1 MQQRSAMILTKLF
14 LASSNPGKLREYVEL
29 ARGTAVTIELLPRFG
44 EFPSFDESAPTF
56 AENSAGKALHYSRFT
71 DGAVLADD
79 SGLVVPVLNGAP
91 GVHSARYAGPGA
103 TDPDRVQK
111 LLREMR
117 GKEGAARRARFVC
130 VTAVARAGRAIAVV
144 SDLAR
149 GVITEAPRGAGGFGY
164 DPVFLF
170 AELGRTYAELTPAE
184 KNAYSH
190 RGKSFSKLLYMITQE
205 NIAPSPGAEA
215 SNPPRVK

>member
-1 MQQRSAMILTKLF
+1 MSTKQERRALPDLPLMRLL

-29 ARGTAVTIELLPRFG
+29 ARGSGVTIELLPRFG
-44 EFPSFDESAPTF
+44 EFPSFEESAPTF

-71 DGAVLADD
+71 DEAVLADD
-79 SGLVVPVLNGAP
+79 SGLVVDGLGGAP
-91 GVHSARYAGPGA
+91 GVFSARYAGPGA
-103 TDPDRVQK
+103 SDADRVQK

-117 GKEGAARRARFVC
+117 GKVGAERRARFVC

-149 GVITEAPRGAGGFGY
+149 GVITDEPRGAGGFGY

-170 AELGRTYAELTPAE
+170 EELGRTYAELAPDD

-190 RGKSFSKLLYMITQE
+190 RGKSFSKLLYMLSPG
-205 NIAPSPGAEA
+205 NVAPS
-215 SNPPRVK
+215 